1 MLIYLINLSV
11 ANILCGY
18 TFRGTGRCI
27 SLSNRCAFWDILLVI
42 WMVSSLL
49 SLWSAESIQ
58 NPFVSWGNLQW
69 NFYKSALHRSIFKA
83 ICSWNL
89 VHSHIAFVKSKFE
102 IHLTLPVPIPDEEK
116 KLTQFFIFS
125 LLCGASKGFMKAIKV
140 FIKLFEAPQR
150 IVKIKI

>member
-1 MLIYLINLSV
+1 MFLLIYLINLSV

-18 TFRGTGRCI
+18 IFRGTGRCI

-69 NFYKSALHRSIFKA
+69 NFYKSALHRSISKA

-102 IHLTLPVPIPDEEK
+102 IHLTLPAPIPDEEK
-116 KLTQFFIFS
+116 KLNFLFSRFF
-125 LLCGASKGFMKAIKV
+125 LAIKV
-140 FIKLFEAPQR
+140 FLKLFEAPQR
-150 IVKIKI
+150 SAKIIFLLM